1 MSHLSAI
8 PTLPVIGVLLL
19 TMTGCKGCQS
29 ETGINPDPLDTG
41 EAAFTNDFGQ
51 WLSMGTMSDGSPAI
65 TYYDATQTGIGFAI
79 AQVGDDGTVSWSHE
93 AVDGYPVEGLDNGE
107 RGKFTTMAIAADDT
121 VWVFYQDFG
130 LGTLRYGKRDPATG
144 EWTTDLAD
152 VGGGAASDAG
162 YFASASLDASGN
174 PIVVHYDKARQNLRI
189 VRRIADKFEGEV
201 LAEGVDYDPGDG
213 SEVITADVGEFS
225 TIQVSGGIE
234 YVAYY
239 DRTYGDLKLSWGT
252 PGAHTI
258 ETVDDVGDVGQWP
271 DLLID
276 SGTIH
281 ISYQDISNQDLR
293 YASGEPGRWSSIV
306 IDEGDYVGADS
317 SIFLESGAISI
328 AYFDGRN
335 NDMKLAWQDGG
346 AWVLDTVTG
355 TDSAQGFH
363 NEVVTSSQGTFAACY
378 DYTHRT
384 LWFSS
389 L

>member
-1 MSHLSAI
+1 MDIPSTASTTGSVGSSQPWPSPQMTPSGSSTKTSASA
-8 PTLPVIGVLLL
+8 PCATENETLPLASGPQTSL
-19 TMTGCKGCQS
+19 TS
-29 ETGINPDPLDTG
+29 
-41 EAAFTNDFGQ
+41 AAA
-51 WLSMGTMSDGSPAI
+51 P
-65 TYYDATQTGIGFAI
+65 
-79 AQVGDDGTVSWSHE
+79 
-93 AVDGYPVEGLDNGE
+93 
-107 RGKFTTMAIAADDT
+107 
-121 VWVFYQDFG
+121 
-130 LGTLRYGKRDPATG
+130 
-144 EWTTDLAD
+144 
-152 VGGGAASDAG
+152 ASDAG

-174 PIVVHYDKARQNLRI
+174 PVVVHYDKDRQNLRI
-189 VRRIADKFEGEV
+189 VRRIADQFEGEV
-201 LAEGVDYDPGDG
+201 LAEGEDYDPGDG
-213 SEVITADVGEFS
+213 SGLIEGNVGEFS

-258 ETVDDVGDVGQWP
+258 ETVDDVGDIGQWP

-281 ISYQDISNQDLR
+281 ISYHDTTNQDLR
-293 YASGEPGRWSSIV
+293 YASGEPGSWSSIAV
-306 IDEGDYVGADS
+306 DQGDYVGADS
-317 SIFLESGAISI
+317 AIFLENGSISI

-335 NDMKLAWQDGG
+335 NDMKLAWQNGG
-346 AWVLDTVTG
+346 EWTIDTVTG

-384 LWFSS
+384 LWFSA